1 MMTAILSSEVAHTDA
16 YSCGGE
22 ENNGR
27 IIHVVQLRDEVRS
40 FVGNTAH
47 MLRRGKYEDE
57 ANYSQQA
64 SRKTTVERA
73 LFD

>member
-1 MMTAILSSEVAHTDA
+1 MMTAILRSEEAYTDA
-16 YSCGGE
+16 YSCGGK

-27 IIHVVQLRDEVRS
+27 IIHVVQLGDEVRS
-40 FVGNTAH
+40 FVRNTAH
-47 MLRRGKYEDE
+47 VLRRGKYEDE

-64 SRKTTVERA
+64 SRKTTVEST